1 MKTKGRLNRVC
12 SILTNDAIC
21 LRSIH
26 ITKLSGHGGRS
37 NLSIAARV
45 SGSCIV
51 IAGHLRT
58 GVGPS
63 LDGIGVVASQKILPS
78 STMKSRSTAK
88 REVSCHSSLLIAPSP
103 CRFMSLSVIKSHL
116 NSFFESNCQIE
127 FRN

>member
-1 MKTKGRLNRVC
+1 MLDFTK
-12 SILTNDAIC
+12 DAIC

-51 IAGHLRT
+51 IAGHLLT

-63 LDGIGVVASQKILPS
+63 LEGIGVVASQKIRPS

-88 REVSCHSSLLIAPSP
+88 RC
-103 CRFMSLSVIKSHL
+103 
-116 NSFFESNCQIE
+116 
-127 FRN
+127 